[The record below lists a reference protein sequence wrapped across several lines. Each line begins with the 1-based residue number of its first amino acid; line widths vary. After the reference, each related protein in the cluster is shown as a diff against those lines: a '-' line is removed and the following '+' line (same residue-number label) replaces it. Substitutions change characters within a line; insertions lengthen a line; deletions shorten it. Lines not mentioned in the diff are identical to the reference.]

1 MSILQH
7 DLELQSKKKE
17 TRLAFIDLAR
27 SIAIVLMLEGH
38 ITGELLSAA
47 YRAENGWFYQLWRQ
61 VHGYTSPLFFT
72 ISGLVFS
79 YLLTKEQWGIAFWK
93 NPRIKKGLK
102 RVVELLLWGYLLQFH
117 FRNFIICQWEGSD
130 FNTDWFMAFHVLQSI
145 AVALFLLMFFYALSA
160 LTRIPFYIVAAMAG
174 VMIFGLNGIQETYIR
189 AQKALLT
196 SGSIQHMDY
205 WPSHAP
211 RWIQNMFFGMYSEFA
226 FLRFSGYALIGGA
239 LGHFI
244 RINQRH
250 VLSFTFGFTL
260 FALGYVLKR
269 DVYFL
274 LEWIDL
280 QLMDWGIQSHANQ
293 MANKDSLIGLSMV
306 LCLLGLLVILNRVVK
321 IPNGLFLKMGQNTF
335 PIYIIHVVVIYEG
348 LFGIGLPLESYKDL
362 LTPEESWAISIFIVS
377 WFFVMMAYWE
387 RITQSWL
394 KIKKA
399 LGLIRI
405 EKA

>member
-1 MSILQH
+1 MS
-7 DLELQSKKKE
+7 
-17 TRLAFIDLAR
+17 FIDLAR

-38 ITGELLSAA
+38 ITGELLSAE

-61 VHGYTSPLFFT
+61 LHGYTSPLFFT

-102 RVVELLLWGYLLQFH
+102 RVLELLIWGYLLQLH
-117 FRNFIICQWEGSD
+117 LRNFVVSQWEGSS
-130 FNTDWFMAFHVLQSI
+130 FNTDWLMAFHVLQSI
-145 AVALFLLMFFYALSA
+145 AVALFLLMFVYAISA
-160 LTRIPFYIVAAMAG
+160 VIRIPFYIMAAVGA
-174 VMIFGLNGIQETYIR
+174 VIIFGLNGIQETYIR
-189 AQKALLT
+189 EQKALLA
-196 SGSIQHMDY
+196 SGVIQQMAY
-205 WPSHAP
+205 WPMHAP
-211 RWIQNMFFGMYSEFA
+211 RLIQNMFFGMYSEFA
-226 FLRFSGYALIGGA
+226 FLRFSGYALFGGA

-306 LCLLGLLVILNRVVK
+306 LCLLGLLVILNRLVK

-362 LTPEESWAISIFIVS
+362 LTPGESWAISIFIVS
-377 WFFVMMAYWE
+377 WFFVLIDYWE
-387 RITQSWL
+387 RMIQGWENT
-394 KIKKA
+394 KKFI
-399 LGLIRI
+399 GLIRK
-405 EKA
+405 E